1 MEVIVGLTDP
11 VLETVLVDDPVAEAV
26 VLGVVD
32 VVTVPVCVGEAVE
45 VALLVLVILLV
56 TEAVVEP
63 LELLVVDP
71 LADGLCVNV
80 DDDEV
85 DNVTEEDADG
95 DVVLLTVPVTVPEE
109 DPEGVLD
116 EEAELDTV
124 ADDEE
129 EDETVTVTVAL
140 ADAEAVVVTV
150 DVEESEAVLL
160 TEDVTVYVELAVTD
174 PVLDAVLEE
183 VSVIVAVAD

>member
-1 MEVIVGLTDP
+1 M
-11 VLETVLVDDPVAEAV
+11 
-26 VLGVVD
+26 
-32 VVTVPVCVGEAVE
+32 GEAVE

-124 ADDEE
+124 ADDED

-140 ADAEAVVVTV
+140 ADAEALVVTV
-150 DVEESEAVLL
+150 DVDESEAVLL

>member
-1 MEVIVGLTDP
+1 M
-11 VLETVLVDDPVAEAV
+11 
-26 VLGVVD
+26 
-32 VVTVPVCVGEAVE
+32 GEAVE

>member
-1 MEVIVGLTDP
+1 M
-11 VLETVLVDDPVAEAV
+11 
-26 VLGVVD
+26 
-32 VVTVPVCVGEAVE
+32 GEAVE
-45 VALLVLVILLV
+45 VAVLVLVILLV

-140 ADAEAVVVTV
+140 ADAEALVVTV
-150 DVEESEAVLL
+150 DVDESEAVLL